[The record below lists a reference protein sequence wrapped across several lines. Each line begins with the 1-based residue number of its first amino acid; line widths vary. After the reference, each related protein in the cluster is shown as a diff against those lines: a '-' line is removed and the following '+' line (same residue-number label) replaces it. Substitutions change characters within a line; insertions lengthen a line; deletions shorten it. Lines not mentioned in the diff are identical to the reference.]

1 MALGIFLILLRF
13 LKMDG
18 GLTRDMFCLSLVRSL
33 LARSYKV
40 VELLSTTGQAKSR
53 IVPLW
58 LSMLFWLILY
68 LFTTLRGVRPH

>member
-1 MALGIFLILLRF
+1 MALEIFHILLRF

-18 GLTRDMFCLSLVRSL
+18 GLTRDMSLVRSL

-40 VELLSTTGQAKSR
+40 VELLSSTEQAKSL